1 MPPHD
6 VTAGC
11 VQIPVYKVETK
22 GIKED
27 IARLEKNDEKHYES
41 YDLLS
46 RRISTPVAYVLTVM
60 GTAIGFLTSQLIT
73 LILEK
78 G

>member
-1 MPPHD
+1 MSPHD
-6 VTAGC
+6 VTADC
-11 VQIPVYKVETK
+11 VHISVYKVETE
-22 GIKED
+22 GIKEN

-46 RRISTPVAYVLTVM
+46 RRISTPVAYVLTAM